1 MIDIHEVMKN
11 TNDAIKSAVNE
22 KIINDPMIIVCRA
35 DREVM
40 LCEQVLRMCRD
51 EASQELTQYEDRSVW
66 SDASPFE
73 VDLSTTYRAK
83 PKKEL
88 VVPWEWLAADVFAV
102 EVMSDK
108 QVFLL
113 SKKESDFMDEYTLQS
128 PVDFL
133 NLDLEGIDL
142 PVTVKRP

>member
-11 TNDAIKSAVNE
+11 KNDAIKSAVNE
-22 KIINDPMIIVCRA
+22 KIINDPMIIVCKT

-40 LCEQVLRMCRD
+40 LCEQVIRMCRG
-51 EASQELTQYEDRSVW
+51 EASQFNYNGQW
-66 SDASPFE
+66 
-73 VDLSTTYRAK
+73 VDSRLNKVVIGNKYRAK